1 MTLQL
6 TLSYHKLYPM
16 LAFQTDRKQYIRN
29 QIVRL
34 QIIFLIALIVL
45 LNTKPSS
52 RGNAASSILFILL
65 VSITGM
71 LRQYHVKNIKI
82 DKANDKL
89 YFQLSSILSGK
100 KEKVF
105 NLSESKSRIET
116 NSWFNRILSGPKRL
130 VVYLPNNQFFS
141 ISSRYGFSQVS
152 LHQIENEL
160 N

>member
-1 MTLQL
+1 
-6 TLSYHKLYPM
+6 M
-16 LAFQTDRKQYIRN
+16 LAFQTDTKQYILN
-29 QIVRL
+29 QIVRWEL
-34 QIIFLIALIVL
+34 NFLIAVIVL
-45 LNTKPSS
+45 LNIKPSS
-52 RGNAASSILFILL
+52 RTSAYSTIVLILL
-65 VSITGM
+65 VSITDM
-71 LRQYHVKNIKI
+71 IRQYHVKNIKI

-105 NLSESKSRIET
+105 NLSESKSRMEA

-160 N
+160 NGVK

>member
-1 MTLQL
+1 
-6 TLSYHKLYPM
+6 M
-16 LAFQTDRKQYIRN
+16 LAFQTDTKQYILN
-29 QIVRL
+29 QIVRWEL
-34 QIIFLIALIVL
+34 NFLIAVIVL
-45 LNTKPSS
+45 LNIKPSS
-52 RGNAASSILFILL
+52 RTSAYSTIVPILF

-71 LRQYHVKNIKI
+71 IRQYHVKVIKI

-105 NLSESKSRIET
+105 NLSESKSRIEA

-130 VVYLPNNQFFS
+130 LFYLPNNQFFS

-160 N
+160 NGVK